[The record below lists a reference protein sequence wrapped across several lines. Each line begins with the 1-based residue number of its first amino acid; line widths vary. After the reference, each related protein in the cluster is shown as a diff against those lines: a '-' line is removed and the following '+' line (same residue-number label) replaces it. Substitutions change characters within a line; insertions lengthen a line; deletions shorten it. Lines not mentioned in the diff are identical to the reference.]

1 MTAVSGRKI
10 PADMENPFDNLI
22 LRFAER
28 VNPALVAVGVTPNLL
43 TSFSLI
49 FCVAAAVYIYWGR
62 FVVGAILFLV
72 SYVFDCMD
80 GNMARAFDMLTRFG
94 DFYDHAT
101 DVIQIISFI
110 LAVVYSPMLYQWKVV
125 FFVATSII
133 YVASLVHLGCQERI
147 HGRSVPSLQMFEYL
161 CPNPRQSIYITR
173 YFGTGTTVV
182 FVVTF
187 FILVALL
194 KERSGGQCTL

>member
-1 MTAVSGRKI
+1 MVAVSGRKI
-10 PADMENPFDNLI
+10 PEDMENPFDNLI

-43 TSFSLI
+43 TSFSFI
-49 FCVAAAVYIYWGR
+49 FGVAAAVYIYWGW
-62 FVVGAILFLV
+62 FVTGVILFLV

-80 GNMARAFDMLTRFG
+80 GNMARAFDMVTRFG

-110 LAVVYSPMLYQWKVV
+110 AAVVYSPMLRQWKVV
-125 FFVATSII
+125 FFVVTSII
-133 YVASLVHLGCQERI
+133 YVASFVHLGCQERI
-147 HGRSVPSLQMFEYL
+147 YGKSVQCLQVFEYL
-161 CPNPRQSIYITR
+161 CPNPRQSIYTTR
-173 YFGTGTTVV
+173 YFGSGTTVV
-182 FVVTF
+182 FIVAF